1 MSPYPTEG
9 GEADVLGADTPMHL
23 QIYRRLKAEILDGL
37 WVGRGDFPGER
48 ELAERFG
55 VSVITSRS
63 SLERLA
69 REGLVDRG
77 RGRRTRSTYDPPDDA
92 PAAQIDIFPP
102 ADGRSPLRFKL
113 LSSWVGIAPAAACRA
128 FGKPAGSHLWQV
140 TRIVSAGGKIQG
152 VTHGVQLAEVGVNH
166 SRRDLSTK
174 PMVSILRSA
183 GVEVAAIRREIQA
196 TNPPPLVARH
206 LGLSLDSAVL
216 MVVLTC
222 EDDEHRTV
230 EWMRSFGHPDCPLP
244 REVQDLTT
252 GWWRKI
258 DDLPAR
264 QHPNS

>member
-1 MSPYPTEG
+1 VPPDPSAG
-9 GEADVLGADTPMHL
+9 DEADVLGADTPIQV
-23 QIYRRLKAEILDGL
+23 QIYRQLKAEILDGL
-37 WVGRGDFPGER
+37 WVGRDDFPGER

-77 RGRRTRSTYDPPDDA
+77 RGRRTRPTYDPRGGTPI
-92 PAAQIDIFPP
+92 PQIDVFPP
-102 ADGRSPLRFKL
+102 TDGNSPLHFKL
-113 LSSWVGIAPAAACRA
+113 LSAWVGIAPAAACRA

-140 TRIVSAGGKIQG
+140 MRIVSADGEIQG

-166 SRRDLSTK
+166 RRSDLSTK

-196 TNPPPLVARH
+196 TNPPPMVARH

-222 EDDEHRTV
+222 EDDQHRTV
-230 EWMRSFGHPDCPLP
+230 EWMRSFGHPDRPLP
-244 REVQDLTT
+244 REIQDLTT
-252 GWWRKI
+252 GWWRNA
-258 DDLPAR
+258 DDEAAR
-264 QHPNS
+264 PDPDS

>member
-1 MSPYPTEG
+1 MPPDPSAG
-9 GEADVLGADTPMHL
+9 DEADVLGADTPIQV
-23 QIYRRLKAEILDGL
+23 QIYRQLKAEILDGL
-37 WVGRGDFPGER
+37 WVGRADFPGER

-77 RGRRTRSTYDPPDDA
+77 RGRRTKPTYEPPDCT
-92 PAAQIDIFPP
+92 PAAQIDVFPP
-102 ADGRSPLRFKL
+102 PDGRSPLQFKL
-113 LSSWVGIAPAAACRA
+113 LSSWIGIAPAAACRA
-128 FGKPAGSHLWQV
+128 FGKPAGTHLWQV
-140 TRIVSAGGKIQG
+140 MRIVSADGKIQG

-166 SRRDLSTK
+166 RRRDLSTK

-222 EDDEHRTV
+222 EDDQHRTV
-230 EWMRSFGHPDCPLP
+230 EWMRSFGHPDRPLP
-244 REVQDLTT
+244 REIQDLTT
-252 GWWRKI
+252 GWWRKA
-258 DDLPAR
+258 DEQAVRPD
-264 QHPNS
+264 PNS